1 MGTVKI
7 FNRGEFDNIRNDLLD
22 VLKFIKWNT
31 INSNISISSTN
42 TVDASISISE
52 ILYKQLKNVQRVEV
66 SSGITFIKYNR
77 FDSDDYEL
85 KLSDNDMEY
94 YLVICLDKL
103 TTVKTIICPTSDTT
117 VISSDDIMFSKTL
130 DFRFSNLKRGYK
142 IVVCSVSITYKPSI
156 CRIKYNDSKY
166 IDIGTDQEGN
176 NLCYCSI
183 TMDPHHLIDLETICV
198 LVDRSGKCLVVDEF
212 YYRFRKN
219 KIYDSFTDLCMD
231 HIFELSDT
239 DELFTIHNADG
250 KNIAWDTNKLDNNC
264 KTWIPSSDDD
274 YNFLYKLMN
283 LKSKDNKF
291 EYYVLIGDT
300 EPCTIFTFKVSK
312 YYLNINM

>member
-1 MGTVKI
+1 MGNVKI
-7 FNRGEFDNIRNDLLD
+7 FNRGEFDDIRSDLLD
-22 VLKFIKWNT
+22 LLKFINWNT
-31 INSNISISSTN
+31 INSNISISSTE
-42 TVDASISISE
+42 TIDVSRSISE
-52 ILYKQLKNVQRVEV
+52 ILYKQLKNVHNVEV

-77 FDSDDYEL
+77 FDTNDYEVNI
-85 KLSDNDMEY
+85 SDNDMEY
-94 YLVICLDKL
+94 YLVICLDKSS
-103 TTVKTIICPTSDTT
+103 TVKTIICPTSETT
-117 VISSDDIMFSKTL
+117 IISSEDIMFSKTL
-130 DFRFSNLKRGYK
+130 DFRFSNVKCGYK
-142 IVVCSVSITYKPSI
+142 IVVCSVSISYKPSM

-166 IDIGTDQEGN
+166 IDISADQEGN

-183 TMDPHHLIDLETICV
+183 TMDSHHLIDLETIGV

-219 KIYDSFTDLCMD
+219 KIYDSFIDLCMD
-231 HIFELSDT
+231 HIFELPDM
-239 DELFTIHNADG
+239 DELLTLRNEDG

-291 EYYVLIGDT
+291 EYYVLVGDT
-300 EPCTIFTFKVSK
+300 EPCTVLTFKVRK
-312 YYLNINM
+312 YYLNIDM